1 MLGKSFTSSA
11 ISLQLLPCGND
22 AHNQYSA
29 KCVCGL
35 EEGEGNTQ
43 RVKSKHQWDL
53 GDKKKMKRDFVC
65 ALFDAN
71 KPQAPP
77 YWLEIKAEF
86 IFKYL
91 RINATHLHKQG
102 LWTLLPLLGLYY
114 VQKLGLYYVFCA
126 LDVELN

>member
-22 AHNQYSA
+22 AHNQYGA
-29 KCVCGL
+29 KCVCG
-35 EEGEGNTQ
+35 GEGNTQ

-71 KPQAPP
+71 KLQAPP
-77 YWLEIKAEF
+77 Y
-86 IFKYL
+86 
-91 RINATHLHKQG
+91 
-102 LWTLLPLLGLYY
+102 
-114 VQKLGLYYVFCA
+114 
-126 LDVELN
+126 